1 MRFISNLGWIQLY
14 LLVWEE
20 LCVQVTIVTFMVGR
34 FLEGEVLPG
43 LYSYGLNLFTFVT
56 SGFCLAC

>member
-1 MRFISNLGWIQLY
+1 VDSSLS
-14 LLVWEE
+14 
-20 LCVQVTIVTFMVGR
+20 VQVTIVTFVVFGGR
-34 FLEGEVLPG
+34 GEEPPG